1 MRMYFRYIFSLFL
14 VTLNFS
20 VLQSDAAEEGT
31 LKLYDESIFVIS
43 NFSGVDANLKE
54 TRTVKELLDLNIGG
68 FRLYLEWEKQQNQIM
83 LKNSRGI
90 SIPFIET
97 LSEIREKLEKNPD
110 KILTLFLDFSVNV
123 SELESVFEQ
132 SGVDQFLYYHDPK
145 IGWPALKNMVDE
157 NHRLVV
163 FAMQYHRRMPDWL
176 NYIWDFAVEPY
187 FSLLEAHD
195 FKGEFLKGDPKN
207 SLLIYNDYNLPR
219 RADHPKNLGSNLTQN
234 PYLIEHI
241 KNTWTTTGKM
251 PNFIMLDK
259 FEMWIITVTSQLRS
273 FKAVKGT
280 VSFNSQILDYVS
292 WVGSNSLTNGKFS
305 FPIGP
310 GDNISLIP
318 KSPGY
323 RFKPESVVFDE
334 PTQNIVQH
342 FIASPLEI
350 DENLEAYYTF
360 ENGVRD
366 AGINNLSG
374 ENIGVSFIN
383 DSVRST
389 AAWFDN
395 KSHIVLPKAEDFK
408 IRDHD
413 FTVSAWIKIK
423 EYLPEKEDYCIIGTK
438 TNTYQ
443 QGIHLL
449 IRDQMPYFGF
459 YANDLKGNTRIE
471 AGKWYHLVWRYN
483 KENGEQ
489 AIFVNGKLDSKSLG
503 HPSFKGRDNLF
514 LGVAGFSWK
523 SNMYGAIDD
532 LAIWSRA
539 LGEDEIWGISKEVY
553 EIIPRRNIFIR
564 YPVLSWGLSS
574 LFVLAFFVFI
584 YLKYLKN
591 IKRSFISAEK
601 IREMEHSEI
610 RHPEKNYI
618 RLFGSFKVIDNE
630 GNNITSQFTPKIK
643 QLFLLIMLY
652 SQKNKNGITTKEM
665 TDILWPGQSYQS
677 AKNSRGVTIRKLR
690 LLLESINKVEIIF
703 NIDRWSMEFSS
714 DVYCDYIE
722 YLDLLEKE
730 GEDPAS
736 YYLKFYQIIRG
747 GEVFKGEMYDW
758 LDDFK
763 GNIGNSI
770 VDMLLKFLSKLDIEK
785 DNELVMK
792 LANRIFESDPV
803 NEQALQFK
811 LNALVKQNN
820 YNTAKFTYDK
830 FCALYQEYYGEAF
843 PQKFDTL
850 IP

>member
-1 MRMYFRYIFSLFL
+1 MFFKYVILLFVFFLNVSLL
-14 VTLNFS
+14 RS
-20 VLQSDAAEEGT
+20 GAAEEGT
-31 LKLYDESIFVIS
+31 LRLYDESIFVIS
-43 NFSGVDANLKE
+43 NYSGVDANLKE
-54 TRTVKELLDLNIGG
+54 NRTVKELLDLNIGG
-68 FRLYLEWEKQQNQIM
+68 FRFYLEWEKQQNQIM
-83 LKNSRGI
+83 LKNSRGA
-90 SIPFIET
+90 SIPFAET
-97 LSEIREKLEKNPD
+97 LTEIREKLEKSPD

-123 SELESVFEQ
+123 NELENVFEQ
-132 SGVDQFLYYHDPK
+132 SGLDRFLYFHNPK
-145 IGWPALKNMVDE
+145 VGWPPLKTMAEEDR
-157 NHRLVV
+157 RLVV
-163 FAMQYHRRMPDWL
+163 FAMQQHRHSPDWL
-176 NYIWDFAVEPY
+176 NYVWDFAVEPY

-219 RADHPKNLGSNLTQN
+219 RSDNPQNLGSNLTQN

-251 PNFIMLDK
+251 PNFIMLDR
-259 FEMWIITVTSQLRS
+259 FEMWIVTVTSQLRS
-273 FKAVKGT
+273 FKVVKGT
-280 VSFNSQILDYVS
+280 VSFNAQILDYVS

-323 RFKPESVVFDE
+323 RFKPESAVFEE
-334 PTQNIVQH
+334 PAQNIAQH

-360 ENGVRD
+360 ENGTKD
-366 AGINNLSG
+366 YSLNNRSG
-374 ENIGVSFIN
+374 ENIGVTFIN
-383 DSVRST
+383 DSVRSSV
-389 AAWFDN
+389 AWFDN
-395 KSHIVLPKAEDFK
+395 KSHIVLPKSEDVK

-413 FTVSAWIKIK
+413 FTVSAWVKMK
-423 EYLPEKEDYCIIGTK
+423 EYLPDKEDYCIIGTK

-449 IRDQMPYFGF
+449 IRKQKPYFGF
-459 YANDLKGNTRIE
+459 YSNDLEGNTRLE

-514 LGVAGFSWK
+514 IGVAGFSWK

-553 EIIPRRNIFIR
+553 EVVPTRNIFIR
-564 YPVLSWGLSS
+564 YPILSRGFILA
-574 LFVLAFFVFI
+574 LFIFAVIFI
-584 YLKYLKN
+584 YLRFFKN
-591 IKRSFISAEK
+591 LKRSFISAEK
-601 IREMEHSEI
+601 IRELEQTEI
-610 RHPEKNYI
+610 HQPRKNYI
-618 RLFGSFKVIDNE
+618 RLFGTFKVIDNE
-630 GNNITSQFTPKIK
+630 GNNITTQFTPKIK

-652 SQKNKNGITTKEM
+652 SQKNKNGITTREM
-665 TDILWPGQSYQS
+665 TDILWPDQSYQG

-690 LLLESINKVEIIF
+690 LLLESIDKVEINF
-703 NIDRWSMEFSS
+703 NVDRWSMEFSG

-722 YLDLLEKE
+722 YLNILEKE
-730 GEDPAS
+730 GEDPT

-770 VDMLLKFLSKLDIEK
+770 IDMLLKFLAKLDIEK

-792 LANRIFESDPV
+792 LSNRIFDTDPV

-820 YNTAKFTYDK
+820 YNTARFTYDK

-843 PQKFDTL
+843 PQKFDAL

>member
-1 MRMYFRYIFSLFL
+1 MGAFFKHIAFLFFL
-14 VTLNFS
+14 LTGLIIRS
-20 VLQSDAAEEGT
+20 GAAEEGT
-31 LKLYDESIFVIS
+31 LRLYDESIFVIS
-43 NFSGVDANLKE
+43 NYSGVDANLKE

-68 FRLYLEWEKQQNQIM
+68 FRFYLEWEKQQNQIM
-83 LKNSRGI
+83 LKNSTG
-90 SIPFIET
+90 SSVPFIET
-97 LSEIREKLEKNPD
+97 LSEIKKKLEKSPE

-123 SELESVFEQ
+123 NELENIFEQ
-132 SGVDQFLYYHDPK
+132 SGLERFLYFHNSK
-145 IGWPALKNMVDE
+145 IGWPPLKTMVEE
-157 NHRLVV
+157 NKRLVV
-163 FAMQYHRRMPDWL
+163 FAMQEHRHSPDWL
-176 NYIWDFAVEPY
+176 NYVWNFAVEPY
-187 FSLLEAHD
+187 FSLFEARD

-219 RADHPKNLGSNLTQN
+219 RADNPQNLGGNLTQN

-241 KNTWTTTGKM
+241 KNTWATTGKM
-251 PNFIMLDK
+251 PNFIMLDR
-259 FEMWIITVTSQLRS
+259 FEMWIVTVTNQLRS
-273 FKAVKGT
+273 FKVVKGT
-280 VSFNSQILDYVS
+280 VSFNAQTLDYVS

-323 RFKPESVVFDE
+323 RFKPESVVLEE

-342 FIASPLEI
+342 FIASPLDI

-360 ENGVRD
+360 ENGIKD
-366 AGINNLSG
+366 YSLNNRSG
-374 ENIGVSFIN
+374 ENIGVTFIH

-389 AAWFDN
+389 VAWFDN
-395 KSHIVLPKAEDFK
+395 KSHIVLPKSEDVK

-413 FTVSAWIKIK
+413 FTIMAWVKIK
-423 EYLPEKEDYCIIGTK
+423 EYLPGKEDYCIIGTK

-449 IRDQMPYFGF
+449 VRNKTPYFGF
-459 YANDLKGNTRIE
+459 YTNDMKGNTRIE
-471 AGKWYHLVWRYN
+471 AGKWYHITWRYN

-489 AIFVNGKLDSKSLG
+489 AIFVNGKLDSRSLG

-514 LGVAGFSWK
+514 IGVAGFSWI

-532 LAIWSRA
+532 LGIWSRA
-539 LGEDEIWGISKEVY
+539 LGEDEIWGISKGVY
-553 EIIPRRNIFIR
+553 EIVPKRNLFIR
-564 YPVLSWGLSS
+564 YPVLSRSIIVVS
-574 LFVLAFFVFI
+574 FVLLLIFI
-584 YLKYLKN
+584 YLKFFKN
-591 IKRSFISAEK
+591 IRRSFISVEK
-601 IREMEHSEI
+601 IRELEQTGV
-610 RHPEKNYI
+610 RQPRKNYI
-618 RLFGSFKVIDNE
+618 RLFGAFKVIDKE
-630 GNNITSQFTPKIK
+630 GNNITTQFTPKIK

-652 SQKNKNGITTKEM
+652 SQKNRNGITTKEM

-690 LLLESINKVEIIF
+690 LLLEAIDTVEIKF
-703 NIDRWSMEFSS
+703 NIDRWSMEFSG

-722 YLDLLEKE
+722 YLDIIEKE
-730 GEDPAS
+730 GEDPS
-736 YYLKFYQIIRG
+736 EYYLKFYQIIRG
-747 GEVFKGEMYDW
+747 GEVFKDEMYDW

-770 VDMLLKFLSKLDIEK
+770 VDMLLKFLAKLDIEK
-785 DNELVMK
+785 DNELVLK
-792 LANRIFESDPV
+792 LANRIFETDPV

-820 YNTAKFTYDK
+820 YNTARFTYDK
-830 FCALYQEYYGEAF
+830 FCALYQEYYGETF
-843 PQKFDTL
+843 PQKFDAL

>member
-1 MRMYFRYIFSLFL
+1 MYFEYIVPLFFFI
-14 VTLNFS
+14 LNFS
-20 VLQSDAAEEGT
+20 ALQSDAAEEGT

-54 TRTVKELLDLNIGG
+54 NRTVKELLNLNIGG
-68 FRLYLEWEKQQNQIM
+68 FRFYLEWEKQQNQIM
-83 LKNSRGI
+83 LKNSRGV
-90 SIPFIET
+90 SIPFVET
-97 LSEIREKLEKNPD
+97 LSEIRKKLEKNPE

-123 SELESVFEQ
+123 NELENVFEQ
-132 SGVDQFLYYHDPK
+132 SGVNPFLYYHDPK
-145 IGWPALKNMVDE
+145 TGWPALKTMVDE
-157 NHRLVV
+157 NQRLVV
-163 FAMQYHRRMPDWL
+163 FAMQYHRWVPDWL

-207 SLLIYNDYNLPR
+207 SLLIYNDYNLPK
-219 RADHPKNLGSNLTQN
+219 RADNPQNLRGNLTQN

-241 KNTWTTTGKM
+241 KNTWTTTGKV

-259 FEMWIITVTSQLRS
+259 FEMWIITVTNQLRS
-273 FKAVKGT
+273 FKVIKGT
-280 VSFNSQILDYVS
+280 VSFNTQILDYVS

-305 FPIGP
+305 FPVGP

-323 RFKPESVVFDE
+323 RFKPESVVFEE

-360 ENGVRD
+360 GNGARD
-366 AGINNLSG
+366 AGVNNLSG

-389 AAWFDN
+389 VAWFDN
-395 KSHIVLPKAEDFK
+395 KSHIVLPKSEDFN

-413 FTVSAWIKIK
+413 FTVSAWIKIE
-423 EYLPEKEDYCIIGTK
+423 EYLPDKEDYCIIGTK
-438 TNTYQ
+438 TNAYQ

-449 IRDQMPYFGF
+449 IRNQMPYFGF
-459 YANDLKGNTRIE
+459 FSNDLKGNTRIE
-471 AGKWYHLVWRYN
+471 AGRWYHLVWRYN

-514 LGVAGFSWK
+514 IGVAGFSWK

-564 YPVLSWGLSS
+564 YPVLSWGFSS
-574 LFVLAFFVFI
+574 LLILAFFIFV
-584 YLKYLKN
+584 YLKYFKN
-591 IKRSFISAEK
+591 IKRSFVSVEK
-601 IREMEHSEI
+601 IREVEHSEN
-610 RHPEKNYI
+610 RQPKKNYI
-618 RLFGSFKVIDNE
+618 RLFGTFKVLDNE
-630 GNNITSQFTPKIK
+630 GNNITTQFTPKLK

-652 SQKNKNGITTKEM
+652 SQKDRNGITTKEL
-665 TDILWPGQSYQS
+665 TNILWPEQPYQS

-690 LLLESINKVEIIF
+690 LLLETINKVEIVF
-703 NIDRWSMEFSS
+703 NIDRWSMEFSG

-722 YLDLLEKE
+722 YLNLLEKV

-747 GEVFKGEMYDW
+747 GEIFKGETYDW

-770 VDMLLKFLSKLDIEK
+770 IDMLLKFLAKLDMEK
-785 DNELVMK
+785 DNELVIR
-792 LANRIFESDPV
+792 LSNRIFETDPV

-830 FCALYQEYYGEAF
+830 FSALYQECYGETF
-843 PQKFDTL
+843 SKKFDNL

>member
-1 MRMYFRYIFSLFL
+1 MQVYLKHIFFLFL
-14 VTLNFS
+14 FSISFS
-20 VLQSDAAEEGT
+20 VFRSSAAEEGT
-31 LKLYDESIFVIS
+31 LKLYDESIFIIS
-43 NFSGVDANLKE
+43 NYSGVDANLKE

-68 FRLYLEWEKQQNQIM
+68 FRFYLEWEKQQNQIM
-83 LKNSRGI
+83 LKNSSGA
-90 SIPFIET
+90 SVPFIET
-97 LSEIREKLEKNPD
+97 LSEIKEKLDRNSD
-110 KILTLFLDFSVNV
+110 KILTLFLDFSINVN
-123 SELESVFEQ
+123 ELEDVFQQ
-132 SGVDQFLYYHDPK
+132 SGLYPYLYYHDQQE
-145 IGWPALKNMVDE
+145 GWPALKKMVDE
-157 NHRLVV
+157 NKRLVV
-163 FAMQYHRRMPDWL
+163 FAMQYHRRAPDWL
-176 NYIWDFAVEPY
+176 NYVWDFAVEPY

-219 RADHPKNLGSNLTQN
+219 RVDNMQNMGSDLTQN

-259 FEMWIITVTSQLRS
+259 FERWIITVTNQLRS
-273 FKAVKGT
+273 FKVVKGT
-280 VSFNSQILDYVS
+280 VSYKTQILDYVS

-334 PTQNIVQH
+334 PLQNIVQY

-350 DENLEAYYTF
+350 DENLEAFYTF
-360 ENGVRD
+360 ENGAKD
-366 AGINNLSG
+366 IGLNNLSG

-389 AAWFDN
+389 VGWFDN
-395 KSHIVLPKAEDFK
+395 KSHIVLPKSEDFK

-423 EYLPEKEDYCIIGTK
+423 EYLPGKADYCIIGTK

-449 IRDQMPYFGF
+449 IRDQKPYFGF
-459 YANDLKGNTRIE
+459 YSNDLEGNTRIE
-471 AGKWYHLVWRYN
+471 TGKWYHLTWRYN

-503 HPSFKGRDNLF
+503 HPSYKGRENLF
-514 LGVAGFSWK
+514 IGVAGFSWE
-523 SNMYGAIDD
+523 SNMYGSIDD

-539 LGEDEIWGISKEVY
+539 LGEEEIWGISKEVY
-553 EIIPRRNIFIR
+553 EIVPKRNIFTR
-564 YPVLSWGLSS
+564 YPILFSS
-574 LFVLAFFVFI
+574 LIVILILAFFVYG
-584 YLKYLKN
+584 YLKYFKN
-591 IKRSFISAEK
+591 IKRSFISADK
-601 IREMEHSEI
+601 IRELERSEI
-610 RHPEKNYI
+610 QHPKKNYI
-618 RLFGSFKVIDNE
+618 RLFGPFMVIDNE
-630 GNNITSQFTPKIK
+630 GNNITLQFTPKIK

-665 TDILWPGQSYQS
+665 TDILWPEQSYQA

-690 LLLESINKVEIIF
+690 LLLESINKVEILF
-703 NIDRWSMEFSS
+703 NVDRWSMEFS
-714 DVYCDYIE
+714 DNVYCDYIE
-722 YLDLLEKE
+722 YLNILEKE
-730 GEDPAS
+730 GEDPAN
-736 YYLKFYQIIRG
+736 YYLRFYQIIRG
-747 GEVFKGEMYDW
+747 GEVFKGEFYDW
-758 LDDFK
+758 LDDFR

-792 LANRIFESDPV
+792 LTKRIFETDPV
-803 NEQALQFK
+803 NEQALEFK

-820 YNTAKFTYDK
+820 YNTARFTYDK

-843 PQKFDTL
+843 PQKFDEL

>member
-1 MRMYFRYIFSLFL
+1 MRMFFKHVILLFL
-14 VTLNFS
+14 FFLNVS
-20 VLQSDAAEEGT
+20 LLHSSAVEEGT
-31 LKLYDESIFVIS
+31 LRLYDESIFVIS
-43 NFSGVDANLKE
+43 NYSGVDANLKE
-54 TRTVKELLDLNIGG
+54 PRTVKELLDLNIGG
-68 FRLYLEWEKQQNQIM
+68 FRFYLEWEKQQNQIM
-83 LKNSRGI
+83 LKNAGGA
-90 SIPFIET
+90 SIPFAVT
-97 LSEIREKLEKNPD
+97 LSEIKEKLEKNPD

-123 SELESVFEQ
+123 NELENVFRQ
-132 SGVDQFLYYHDPK
+132 SGVDRYLYNYDPK
-145 IGWPALKNMVDE
+145 TGWPALRTMVDE
-157 NHRLVV
+157 NKRLVI
-163 FAMQYHRRMPDWL
+163 FAMQYHRQAPDWL
-176 NYIWDFAVEPY
+176 NYVWDFAVEPY
-187 FSLLEAHD
+187 FSLLEAND

-219 RADHPKNLGSNLTQN
+219 RSDNPQNMGGNLTQN

-241 KNTWTTTGKM
+241 KNTWATTGKM
-251 PNFIMLDK
+251 PNFIMLDR
-259 FEMWIITVTSQLRS
+259 FEMWIVTVTNQLRS
-273 FKAVKGT
+273 FKVVKGT
-280 VSFNSQILDYVS
+280 VSFNAQILDYVS

-323 RFKPESVVFDE
+323 RFKPESVVFEE
-334 PTQNIVQH
+334 PEQNIVQY

-360 ENGVRD
+360 ENGTKD
-366 AGINNLSG
+366 YSLNNRSG

-389 AAWFDN
+389 VAWFDN
-395 KSHIVLPKAEDFK
+395 KSHIVLPKSEDVK

-413 FTVSAWIKIK
+413 FTITAWVKIK
-423 EYLPEKEDYCIIGTK
+423 EYLPDKADYCIIGTK

-449 IRDQMPYFGF
+449 VRNQMPYFGF
-459 YANDLKGNTRIE
+459 YTNDLKGNTRIE
-471 AGKWYHLVWRYN
+471 AGKWYHLTWRYN

-514 LGVAGFSWK
+514 IGVAGFSWV

-539 LGEDEIWGISKEVY
+539 LGEDEIWGISKGVY
-553 EIIPRRNIFIR
+553 EIVPKRNIFVR
-564 YPVLSWGLSS
+564 YPVLSRSSIFGLII
-574 LFVLAFFVFI
+574 LVLVFI
-584 YLKYLKN
+584 YLKFFKKM
-591 IKRSFISAEK
+591 KRSYISAER
-601 IREMEHSEI
+601 IRDLEQAEI
-610 RHPEKNYI
+610 HQPKKNYI
-618 RLFGSFKVIDNE
+618 RLFGAFKVIDKE
-630 GNNITSQFTPKIK
+630 GNNITTQFTPKIK

-652 SQKNKNGITTKEM
+652 SEKNRNGITTKEM

-677 AKNSRGVTIRKLR
+677 AKNSRGVTVRKLR
-690 LLLESINKVEIIF
+690 LLLESIDKVEINF
-703 NIDRWSMEFSS
+703 NVDRWSMEFSG

-722 YLDLLEKE
+722 YLHVLEKE
-730 GEDPAS
+730 GEDPS
-736 YYLKFYQIIRG
+736 IYYLKFYQIIRG

-770 VDMLLKFLSKLDIEK
+770 IDMLLKFLAKLDIEK

-792 LANRIFESDPV
+792 LSNRIFETDPV

-843 PQKFDTL
+843 SQKFDKL

>member
-1 MRMYFRYIFSLFL
+1 MRSFFKHIVFLIFSLLNSAFL
-14 VTLNFS
+14 HLV
-20 VLQSDAAEEGT
+20 AAEEGN
-31 LKLYDESIFVIS
+31 LRLYDESIFVIS
-43 NFSGVDANLKE
+43 NYSGVDANLKE
-54 TRTVKELLDLNIGG
+54 TRTVRELLDLNIGG
-68 FRLYLEWEKQQNQIM
+68 FRFYLEWEKQQNQIM
-83 LKNSRGI
+83 LKNSTGG
-90 SIPFIET
+90 STPFIGT
-97 LSEIREKLEKNPD
+97 LVGIREKLEKTPD

-123 SELESVFEQ
+123 NELENVFEQ
-132 SGVDQFLYYHDPK
+132 SGLDRFLYVHNPK
-145 IGWPALKNMVDE
+145 TGWPALKTMVEE
-157 NHRLVV
+157 NRRLIV
-163 FAMQYHRRMPDWL
+163 FAMQHHRYAPDWL

-219 RADHPKNLGSNLTQN
+219 RVDNPLNRGSNLTQN

-241 KNTWTTTGKM
+241 KNTWANTGKM
-251 PNFIMLDK
+251 PNFIMLDR
-259 FEMWIITVTSQLRS
+259 FEMWIVTVTNQLRS
-273 FKAVKGT
+273 FKVVKGT
-280 VSFNSQILDYVS
+280 VSFNAQILDYVS

-323 RFKPESVVFDE
+323 RFKPESVVFEE
-334 PTQNIVQH
+334 PAQNIVQH

-360 ENGVRD
+360 ENGVKD
-366 AGINNLSG
+366 NSLNNRTG
-374 ENIGVSFIN
+374 ENIGVTFMN

-389 AAWFDN
+389 VAWFDN
-395 KSHIVLPKAEDFK
+395 KSHIVLTKSEDVK

-413 FTVSAWIKIK
+413 FTITAWIKIR
-423 EYLPEKEDYCIIGTK
+423 EYLPDKDDYCIIGTK

-449 IRDQMPYFGF
+449 IRKQKPYFGF
-459 YANDLKGNTRIE
+459 YSNDLEGNTRLK
-471 AGKWYHLVWRYN
+471 AGKWYHLTWRYN

-514 LGVAGFSWK
+514 IGVAGFSWV

-539 LGEDEIWGISKEVY
+539 LGEDEIWGISNEVY
-553 EIIPRRNIFIR
+553 EIVPKRNIFIR
-564 YPVLSWGLSS
+564 YPVLFTGGILL
-574 LFVLAFFVFI
+574 LFVAVLVFA
-584 YLKYLKN
+584 YLKFFKNLKH
-591 IKRSFISAEK
+591 SFISAEK
-601 IREMEHSEI
+601 IRKLEQTESHQ
-610 RHPEKNYI
+610 PWKNYI
-618 RLFGSFKVIDNE
+618 RLFGTFKVIDKE
-630 GNNITSQFTPKIK
+630 GNNITTQFTPKIK

-652 SQKNKNGITTKEM
+652 SQKNGITTKEM
-665 TDILWPGQSYQS
+665 TDILWPGQSYQG

-690 LLLESINKVEIIF
+690 LLLESIDKVEINF
-703 NIDRWSMEFSS
+703 NIDRWTMEFSG

-722 YLDLLEKE
+722 YLNILEKK
-730 GEDPAS
+730 GEDPS

-747 GEVFKGEMYDW
+747 GEVFKGEMYEW

-770 VDMLLKFLSKLDIEK
+770 IDMLLKFLAKLDIEK

-792 LANRIFESDPV
+792 LANRIFETDPV

-820 YNTAKFTYDK
+820 YNTARFTYDK
-830 FCALYQEYYGEAF
+830 FCALYREYYGETF
-843 PQKFDTL
+843 SRKFDTL